1 MDANIIFFSKTN
13 YILGEKI
20 RNSLRKINLD
30 VMYCNDLSTLIYLI
44 CSQKNNIVLIDK
56 VYRDHAN
63 LLSQLA
69 ASPLQDLANVRFVYM
84 DDDFKFY
91 ANNTVS
97 ERFFH
102 IPETNL
108 ESALFNI
115 ITKCQMLNI
124 AQENISLSENN
135 YGEIVSEE
143 LKKLGFSYKLVGFRY
158 IRQCIEQAIKN
169 NFVLG
174 SLYKDVYPIVG
185 IQNSTSATN
194 IERGIRTAIVSASKQ
209 ESFRLEGVVGN
220 YNCIS
225 NRFFLEYLLDRIRS
239 YKNKVS

>member
-1 MDANIIFFSKTN
+1 MDPNIIFFSKSN

-20 RNSLRKINLD
+20 RNSLRKINLE
-30 VMYCNDLSTLIYLI
+30 VMYCNDLGSLIYFI

-56 VYRDHAN
+56 IFRDHAN
-63 LLSQLA
+63 LVSQIAASQLH
-69 ASPLQDLANVRFVYM
+69 DLENVRFVYI

-102 IPETNL
+102 IPESNL
-108 ESALFNI
+108 ESSLFNI

-124 AQENISLSENN
+124 AQDNIILSENN

-158 IRQCIEQAIKN
+158 IRQCMEQAIKN

-174 SLYKDVYPIVG
+174 PLHKDVYPMIG

-194 IERGIRTAIVSASKQ
+194 IERGIRTAILNASQQ
-209 ESFRLEGVVGN
+209 ESFKLDGINGN
-220 YNCIS
+220 HNCMS
-225 NRFFLEYLLDRIRS
+225 NRFFLEYLLDKIRTCR
-239 YKNKVS
+239 NKTS